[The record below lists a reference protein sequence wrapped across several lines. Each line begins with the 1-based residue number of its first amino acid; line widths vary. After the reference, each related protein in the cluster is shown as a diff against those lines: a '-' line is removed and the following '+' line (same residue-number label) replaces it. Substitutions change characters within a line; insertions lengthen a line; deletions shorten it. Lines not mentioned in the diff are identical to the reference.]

1 MRKKAIKVVCM
12 LLCAVLALAPA
23 GLVFTARAADS
34 GQLTETAS
42 WSFKNGKLTVS
53 GTGDIPANALFNALA
68 PVREQI
74 TEVVVENGITDL
86 GFKAFESCTAL
97 TKATLPG
104 SLKTVASNC
113 FRFSGLKSVTVPEGV
128 QMIGGSAF
136 MYCAGLESVALPQ
149 SLHAIDTAA
158 FQGCTALKSIALPA
172 SLCSINGMAFMGTG
186 LTSIVLPASVRCIGG
201 WAFSG
206 CASLKNAILSPG
218 LTMLPDCVFQNS
230 ALDYVVLPKS
240 IKVVAEAAFYYCTL
254 KEIYYEGTQQEFKQI
269 RLVNASGLENVSG
282 TASKLFESAEVH
294 TAQTVTDLAATRGDM
309 DMKEGVTAGDARE
322 VLRAAVK
329 LTPIAP
335 ATAEYYRADV
345 DADGVITSGDAR
357 TVLRG
362 AVHLE
367 DLENLQPQQGKVFSD
382 AELTALSAFKGTVRE
397 LIDMYDVQRLT
408 LMPTFAA
415 AVFRGEKDVV
425 VMLLDYNKGVIF
437 NQRFTPAADETKLFE
452 TLLKA
457 NAAQADVT
465 ATDPGTAFIPG
476 TGTSVSCTVQGS
488 VYLISYNGKA
498 VTGYNIF

>member
-1 MRKKAIKVVCM
+1 MRKKTIKVVCM
-12 LLCAVLALAPA
+12 FLCAVLALAPA
-23 GLVFTARAADS
+23 GLFTARAEES

-42 WSFKNGKLTVS
+42 WSFNNGKLTVS
-53 GTGDIPANALFNALA
+53 GTGDIPAFTLFNALA

-104 SLKTVASNC
+104 SLKTVASDS
-113 FRFSGLKSVTVPEGV
+113 FRFSGLKSVSIPEGV

-136 MYCAGLESVALPQ
+136 MYCAGLESVTLPQ
-149 SLHAIDTAA
+149 SLHAVHTAA

-172 SLCSINGMAFMGTG
+172 SLCSINGMAFMETG
-186 LTSIVLPASVRCIGG
+186 LTSIVLPASVRYLGG
-201 WAFSG
+201 WAFSK

-240 IKVVAEAAFYYCTL
+240 IKIVAEAAFYYCTL
-254 KEIYYEGTQQEFKQI
+254 KEIYYEGTQQEFEQI
-269 RLVNASGLENVSG
+269 RLVNASGKENVPG
-282 TASKLFESAEVH
+282 TSSKLFESAEVK
-294 TAQTVTDLAATRGDM
+294 TAKTAMDLLATKGDI
-309 DMKEGVTAGDARE
+309 DMTGGVTAADARS

-345 DADGVITSGDAR
+345 DADGVITAADAR

-362 AVHLE
+362 AVHLD
-367 DLENLQPQQGKVFSD
+367 DLSALQPRQPKALSND
-382 AELTALSAFKGTVRE
+382 ELTALSAFKGTVRE
-397 LIDMYDVQRLT
+397 LIDQYDAERLT

-425 VMLLDYNKGVIF
+425 VMLLDYNTGVFF
-437 NQRFTPAADETKLFE
+437 NQRFTPAVDETKLLE

-457 NAAQADVT
+457 NAAQADVI

-476 TGTSVSCTVQGS
+476 AATGVSCTAQGG

-498 VTGYNIF
+498 VAGYTVF